1 MLVSFFVVKLLNVL
15 LILPTSG
22 GKISKIRSVWLQES
36 DKRLSSQ
43 QSTEKEAQLKREYE
57 KQLASLQQQAQ
68 AARLESSQT
77 ASSSQQ
83 QRKLAE
89 E

>member
-1 MLVSFFVVKLLNVL
+1 MCFLFLSA
-15 LILPTSG
+15 SG